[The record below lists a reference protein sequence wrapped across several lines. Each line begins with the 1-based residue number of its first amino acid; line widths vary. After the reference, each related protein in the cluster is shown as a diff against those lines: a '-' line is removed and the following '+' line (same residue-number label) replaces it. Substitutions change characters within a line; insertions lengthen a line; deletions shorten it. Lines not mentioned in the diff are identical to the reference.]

1 MTEKVIEKRRLAS
14 PATTPQALAW
24 DSRNKTLW
32 MGSRDLRRIYAIDP
46 ENGTVLKQQEA
57 PGIPWAAVVLNGEL
71 RFTIGEGAEDDR
83 YIYRYTPEAGFSKMF
98 ACPEF
103 TGSYLSFDGKNL
115 YMSQWYKKR
124 VLMFDDQ
131 GNVIREIDV
140 GAEICGHTFANGSLY
155 VLRGQEQP
163 NEDWRIA
170 RLNPQE
176 ETPVAE
182 DIAVVPFACSLTDFR
197 RRTVLVQLSR
207 ERHDHFVRPAELE
220 GFSTVRSTGYRLLR
234 RLLRRRTSRASVE
247 EDFPRAIRLSYPCG
261 SKGADLRSCF
271 IENGT
276 AGESQV
282 ASGVCY
288 DALGLPA
295 ERCDCWFEEF

>member
-1 MTEKVIEKRRLAS
+1 MREQIIEKRRLAS

-57 PGIPWAAVVLNGEL
+57 PGIPWAAVALNGEL
-71 RFTIGEGAEDDR
+71 RFNIGEGAEDDR
-83 YIYRYTPEAGFSKMF
+83 YIYRYTPESGFSKMF

-124 VLMFDDQ
+124 VLKFDDK
-131 GNVIREIDV
+131 GNVIREINV

-170 RLNPQE
+170 RVNPQE
-176 ETPVAE
+176 DSPCRIKSFLDCSTANANQSGSKFGNISSASASVLNGTQSQ
-182 DIAVVPFACSLTDFR
+182 IAKNFSHIASTFGFLCAASIASCDFHSDTSMIVPSCARMMIGSRSVTSPSLHKVGT
-197 RRTVLVQLSR
+197 
-207 ERHDHFVRPAELE
+207 
-220 GFSTVRSTGYRLLR
+220 RL
-234 RLLRRRTSRASVE
+234 RTS
-247 EDFPRAIRLSYPCG
+247 
-261 SKGADLRSCF
+261 LRSSVSF
-271 IENGT
+271 PG
-276 AGESQV
+276 
-282 ASGVCY
+282 
-288 DALGLPA
+288 LGRYATITITLLIG
-295 ERCDCWFEEF
+295 